1 MSLRDKHHLATSS
14 PSRQAALR
22 DKQHFATSSI
32 SREHPQLISS
42 HRDLD
47 VWAVSMDL
55 VDEVLR
61 RVKAM
66 PREEFDL
73 RRQIKRA
80 AISIPA
86 NVAEG
91 WCRKHRSQAF
101 QNHVSIAMGSAGE
114 LDTELEVCYRNQFL
128 IREDCR
134 EITTMLGRVRPM
146 LRRLH
151 DSL

>member
-1 MSLRDKHHLATSS
+1 M
-14 PSRQAALR
+14 P
-22 DKQHFATSSI
+22 
-32 SREHPQLISS
+32 LIGS

-47 VWAVSMDL
+47 VWLVSMDL

-61 RVKAM
+61 RMKTM
-66 PREEFDL
+66 PRNEFDL
-73 RRQIKRA
+73 SRQIKRA

-91 WCRKHRSQAF
+91 WCRKDRTQAF

-114 LDTELEVCYRNQFL
+114 LDTELEVCFRNDL
-128 IREDCR
+128 LRRDDCR
-134 EITTMLGRVRPM
+134 EMTTMLNRVRPM

-151 DSL
+151 DAL